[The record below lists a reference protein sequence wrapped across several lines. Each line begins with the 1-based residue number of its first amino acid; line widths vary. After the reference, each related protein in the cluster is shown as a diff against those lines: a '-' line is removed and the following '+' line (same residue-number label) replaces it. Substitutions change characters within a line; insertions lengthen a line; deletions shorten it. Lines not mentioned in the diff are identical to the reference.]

1 MTSLMM
7 TSASPKAGWIRATR
21 SVRAS
26 RSAQRGVVLFIA
38 LIVLVAMTLAGL
50 GMMRS
55 VDTNNLIAGNLAFK
69 NAAASAG
76 DAAIEAARAWLTTKT
91 PGQLETDQA
100 GYFANW
106 QPSFD
111 PKTFNWLGSSTL
123 VGTDVNGDTIYY
135 VAHRMCKESAKSID
149 ATDCT
154 KVSTVSVGSTKG
166 GGSYGSAPLA
176 GTSLVFYRITAKIE
190 GPKFTVSYLQAFIY

>member
-1 MTSLMM
+1 MTSL
-7 TSASPKAGWIRATR
+7 SPKTVRIRATR
-21 SVRAS
+21 R
-26 RSAQRGVVLFIA
+26 AQRGVVLFIA

-69 NAAASAG
+69 AAAASAG
-76 DAAIEAARAWLTTKT
+76 DAALEASRTWLMAKT
-91 PGQLETDQA
+91 PGQLETDQG

-111 PKTFNWLGSSTL
+111 PKTFDWLASSTL
-123 VGTDVNGDTIYY
+123 LGADSNGNTIYY
-135 VAHRMCKESAKSID
+135 VAHRMCNESAKSID
-149 ATDCT
+149 ATDCA
-154 KVSTVSVGSTKG
+154 KVATVSVGSTKG
-166 GGSYGSAPLA
+166 GSSYGSAPLT

>member
-1 MTSLMM
+1 M
-7 TSASPKAGWIRATR
+7 
-21 SVRAS
+21 
-26 RSAQRGVVLFIA
+26 LFIA

-50 GMMRS
+50 AMMRS

-69 NAAASAG
+69 NAAVSAG
-76 DAAIEAARAWLTTKT
+76 DAAVEAARTWLTTKT
-91 PGQLETDQA
+91 PGQLEADQA

-111 PKTFNWLGSSTL
+111 PKTFDWTGSGTL
-123 VGTDVNGDTIYY
+123 VGTDGYGNTIYY
-135 VAHRMCKESAKSID
+135 VAHRMCNESAKSID
-149 ATDCT
+149 ATDCA
-154 KVSTVSVGSTKG
+154 KVATVSVGSTKG

-190 GPKFTVSYLQAFIY
+190 GPKFTVSYIQAFIY

>member
-1 MTSLMM
+1 MTSLN
-7 TSASPKAGWIRATR
+7 PKMAGIRAT
-21 SVRAS
+21 

-38 LIVLVAMTLAGL
+38 LIVLVAMTMAGL
-50 GMMRS
+50 AMMRA

-76 DAAIEAARAWLTTKT
+76 DAAVEAARTWLTAKT
-91 PGQLETDQA
+91 PGQLELDQA

-111 PKTFNWLGSSTL
+111 PKTFNWTASGTL
-123 VGTDVNGDTIYY
+123 VGTDNYGNTIYY
-135 VAHRMCKESAKSID
+135 VAHRMCNESAKSID
-149 ATDCT
+149 ATDCV
-154 KVSTVSVGSTKG
+154 KVATVSVGSTKG

-176 GTSLVFYRITAKIE
+176 GTSLVFYRITARIE
-190 GPKFTVSYLQAFIY
+190 GPKFTVSYIQAFTY

>member
-1 MTSLMM
+1 MTSFN
-7 TSASPKAGWIRATR
+7 PKTARIRA
-21 SVRAS
+21 A
-26 RSAQRGVVLFIA
+26 RSAQQGVVLFIA

-50 GMMRS
+50 AMMRS

-69 NAAASAG
+69 NAASSAG
-76 DAAIEAARAWLTTKT
+76 DAAIEAARGWVMSKT
-91 PGQLETDQA
+91 PGQLEADQA

-111 PKTFNWLGSSTL
+111 PKTFDWLASSSL
-123 VGTDVNGDTIYY
+123 VGTDSYGNTIYY
-135 VAHRMCKESAKSID
+135 VAHRMCNESAKSID
-149 ATDCT
+149 ATDCV

-166 GGSYGSAPLA
+166 GGSYGNLPLT

-190 GPKFTVSYLQAFIY
+190 GPKFTVSYIQAFVY

>member
-1 MTSLMM
+1 MTSL
-7 TSASPKAGWIRATR
+7 TPKTVRIRA
-21 SVRAS
+21 A

-38 LIVLVAMTLAGL
+38 LIVLVAMTLAGI

-76 DAAIEAARAWLTTKT
+76 DAAIEAARNWVMAKT
-91 PGQLETDQA
+91 PGQLETDQP

-111 PKTFNWLGSSTL
+111 PKTFDWLGSSTL
-123 VGTDVNGDTIYY
+123 VGTDNYGNTIYY
-135 VAHRMCKESAKSID
+135 VAHRMCNESAKSID
-149 ATDCT
+149 ATDCA

-190 GPKFTVSYLQAFIY
+190 GPKFTVSYIQAFVY